1 MLIGNFICLSVI
13 LLDSSLRTSQ
23 NCNLQVLSD
32 ECKCVLKKKKI
43 HKYITDDVEISPD
56 SDKESLFKKIQ
67 MEKSSDYEENSE
79 SEILKKIQME
89 KNFD

>member
-1 MLIGNFICLSVI
+1 MCFK
-13 LLDSSLRTSQ
+13 
-23 NCNLQVLSD
+23 
-32 ECKCVLKKKKI
+32 EKKI
-43 HKYITDDVEISPD
+43 HKYIIDDVEISPD

-67 MEKSSDYEENSE
+67 MEKGSDYEENSE